1 MEKVPSDLPH
11 EIPSLSFKK
20 EEFMRDDFSV
30 DKFVSEFRKQISL
43 ETMREELGIYLRV
56 LHSAMVE
63 LINKDYA
70 DFVNLSSNLVGMD
83 KSIKNLS
90 VPLGQLKEEIL
101 NVKSSLDEALTS
113 AQKKLV
119 EREEIRKK
127 KILVQ
132 RIMCILEGLEKIEK
146 QNIYPVKDEMG
157 NESLLP
163 GEQMERIAIEFNQIQ
178 FHMSKSADFPLIKE
192 KQNRANEILNILQEH
207 LEMTF
212 LESIKTNDSDSL
224 RRVLR
229 VYSTIGKVKEIENKF
244 CRSVVRP
251 YMRKVITENVIAEE
265 GLKKMYSY
273 ILDFVPSKCKAIL
286 EVTRGTKKDS
296 ETLKGYD
303 FIVNAVWPEVV
314 LCLEYI
320 GPTIFAPG
328 NPSLFHHNYCVSMEF
343 IDQFEHS
350 CVVQTSVQRLREHP
364 SYESF
369 MGKWNLL
376 VYFQIRFQEIGGT
389 FELALLS
396 AFTPPQVNT
405 SYLLNV
411 NYALWCNLTRCWT
424 DHVFLQTMCH
434 KFWKLTL
441 QLIAR
446 YSSWMRSFLQA
457 ETALLMNKL
466 DITTEEGAL
475 FSILPNSSN
484 TRHSKSPDRVLEKT
498 NPEPTLSVNTLVMLV
513 HDIEL
518 LMSEIHILF
527 KEVMLKKLELRNEQ
541 SELVEDAL
549 KEQLNGLND
558 LCPDIGV
565 LVVKHLTIQCAQH
578 LKLVMD
584 IPRLYR
590 KTNREVPTKPSGYVI
605 LILKP
610 LETFISDVTGLISE
624 DLRTRW
630 LKDIIDATTKQYFAV
645 TSDVI
650 TSIKKMEDSL
660 KRLKRAR
667 DKSAGQIVSGAMTD
681 DDKIRLQLIIDA
693 EHFGHQIE
701 NLGVS
706 KGNIKSYEELME
718 VVESAMKLS
727 SVNS

>member
-1 MEKVPSDLPH
+1 MEKASPVFPH
-11 EIPSLSFKK
+11 EVPSLSFKK

-132 RIMCILEGLEKIEK
+132 RIMCILEGLGKIEK
-146 QNIYPVKDEMG
+146 QNIRPVKDEMG

-178 FHMSKSADFPLIKE
+178 FHISKSADLPLIKK
-192 KQNRANEILNILQEH
+192 KQTRANEILNILQEH
-207 LEMTF
+207 LELTF
-212 LESIKTNDSDSL
+212 LESIKSHDVDSL

-229 VYSTIGKVKEIENKF
+229 VYATIGKVKEIENKF

-251 YMRKVITENVIAEE
+251 YMRQVITENVIAEE
-265 GLKKMYSY
+265 GLKKLYSY
-273 ILDFVPSKCKAIL
+273 VLDFIPSKCKTIL
-286 EVTRGTKKDS
+286 EVTRGIKKDS

-303 FIVNAVWPEVV
+303 FLVNSIWPEIV

-343 IDQFEHS
+343 VDQFEHS

-376 VYFQIRFQEIGGT
+376 VYFQIRFQEIGGA
-389 FELALLS
+389 FELSLLS
-396 AFTPPQVNT
+396 PFIPPQDDT

-411 NYALWCNLTRCWT
+411 NYALWYSLTRCWT
-424 DHVFLQTMCH
+424 DDVYLQTLCH

-441 QLIAR
+441 QLLAR
-446 YSSWMRSFLQA
+446 YCSWMRSALQA
-457 ETALLMNKL
+457 ETVLLNKL

-475 FSILPNSSN
+475 FGILPNSSN
-484 TRHSKSPDRVLEKT
+484 TRCSKSPDRVIEKED
-498 NPEPTLSVNTLVMLV
+498 PEPTLSVNTLVMLV
-513 HDIEL
+513 HDVQML
-518 LMSEIHILF
+518 RSEIHILF
-527 KEVMLKKLELRNEQ
+527 KEVMLNKLGLKYEQ
-541 SELVEDAL
+541 SEVIEAAL
-549 KEQLNGLND
+549 KEQLNALND

-590 KTNREVPTKPSGYVI
+590 KTNREVPSKPSGYVI

-610 LETFISDVTGLISE
+610 LETFVSDVAGLIST

-630 LKDIIDATTKQYFAV
+630 LKDVIDATTKQYLAV

-667 DKSAGQIVSGAMTD
+667 DKSVGQTTSGAMTD

-701 NLGVS
+701 NLGVKKES
-706 KGNIKSYEELME
+706 IKSYEELTE

-727 SVNS
+727 SANS